1 MSLLVDSNKLPE
13 TRHWFQIVCVM
24 FVDAWARGVGSLRR
38 WNWCRGPIRIRQH
51 HCYKARLRTHCGGA
65 RPPKELMDNLTKPSP
80 FPGKKVYIRS
90 GTENSLDKP
99 VIREL
104 IADTGGRFS
113 LLLPSGTY
121 CIIQEEQVKTLDT
134 DFFRKKLTSYH
145 KLDEECLK
153 QWWGKCLM
161 TFEIGTSDKTG
172 MNINFHFPC
181 FTNGVP
187 CVTYTGPLPQ

>member
-1 MSLLVDSNKLPE
+1 MNMFF
-13 TRHWFQIVCVM
+13 RFFFQVTLTLFILEPL
-24 FVDAWARGVGSLRR
+24 GS
-38 WNWCRGPIRIRQH
+38 CSQ
-51 HCYKARLRTHCGGA
+51 KAATSKPAEFKVSGTVTQTHAYCGGA
-65 RPPKELMDNLTKPSP
+65 RPPKELLDNLTKPSP
-80 FPGKKVYIRS
+80 FPGKKIFIRS

-99 VIREL
+99 VIREI
-104 IADTGGRFS
+104 IADTAGKFS
-113 LLLPSGTY
+113 ILLPAGTY
-121 CIIQEEQVKTLDT
+121 CIIQEEQVKSLDT

>member
-1 MSLLVDSNKLPE
+1 MALIFRFFFQVSLALLIFVPLVSCSQKAATSKTVE
-13 TRHWFQIVCVM
+13 
-24 FVDAWARGVGSLRR
+24 
-38 WNWCRGPIRIRQH
+38 
-51 HCYKARLRTHCGGA
+51 YKVSGTITQTHAYCGGA

-145 KLDEECLK
+145 KLDEACLK
-153 QWWGKCLM
+153 QWWSKCLM
-161 TFEIGTSDKTG
+161 TFEVGATDKTDL
-172 MNINFHFPC
+172 NINFHFPC